1 MYLHVL
7 DDRVAILAEDPKA
20 ILDPV
25 RMAEEEA
32 AAAAKAAGI
41 VTTSTTEEGGTEDAA
56 GNVSINAGT
65 ASAAAGSIR
74 RGHSGISRFSRRHGG
89 TNTTDDTLRGQLEL
103 EHLTG
108 RWFTPDELI
117 SVLMASGVNIFPRP
131 DSCTRIECIDKV
143 VGRHSH
149 K

>member
-1 MYLHVL
+1 M
-7 DDRVAILAEDPKA
+7 AILAEDPKA

-25 RMAEEEA
+25 KMAEEEA

-41 VTTSTTEEGGTEDAA
+41 VTTSITDEGGAEDAA
-56 GNVSINAGT
+56 ANTSINAGST
-65 ASAAAGSIR
+65 SAAAVSGR
-74 RGHSGISRFSRRHGG
+74 RGLSGVSRFSRRYGG
-89 TNTTDDTLRGQLEL
+89 GGPNTTDDTLRGQLEL

-117 SVLMASGVNIFPRP
+117 CVLMTSGVNIFPRP

-143 VGRHSH
+143 GNYFRH
-149 K
+149 KWATKAV